1 MKLIDI
7 IEVFI
12 AGDWGEETY
21 SKETPCAVTC
31 VRGADIIP
39 ISEYDFSAIP
49 VRYINQQ
56 AYAKKCLQVG
66 DIIIEKSGGSPT
78 QSTGRVSLV
87 SQELLDHAGAV
98 ICSNFCTA
106 FRVKKGWNPLYV
118 YYYLQFIYNLGA
130 FFNFEGKTSGIKNLQ
145 LDAAFAAIP
154 IEDIS
159 ESIQNNIVAI
169 LQGLERKIA
178 INRQINQ
185 NLEAM
190 AKQLYDY
197 WFVQFDFPN
206 ENGKPY
212 KSSGGKMVWNEKL
225 KREIPKGWN
234 VLKLGEHCSFNKR
247 TSNGYFNHPILY
259 LDTSNIT
266 NNTID
271 ELQFLNPSSDII
283 PSRARRLVQE
293 GDIVY
298 STVRPNLKHFGI
310 IMNPDYNMVVSTG
323 FAVITANWSAY
334 RYFIYQFLIQ
344 AATIE
349 NLSTIAQSAVS
360 AYPSINTSDIENLD
374 LVVPP
379 DSMIEKYAKTAC
391 RLYLQIDTNYK
402 EIKSLTK
409 QRDELLPLLMNGQVS
424 VNSDLAVS
432 YIIYKNKIIRIMKEN
447 IIQAI
452 VAEMQRDL
460 DCRQMARL
468 KAVLTSELHNVEII
482 EKSDCATQQTQENEH
497 LLNSFISAKKIEGCS
512 DKTLTYYRNTIERL
526 LVTLSLAI
534 CHITTTDIRT
544 YLSDYQEEHQSSKV
558 TIDNM
563 RRIFSS
569 FFAWLE
575 DEDYIAKSPVRRIH
589 KVKTDSLVKEVL
601 SDEQLEQLRDSC
613 TTKRDLA
620 IIDFLSSTGIRVG
633 ELVKLNREDID
644 FHERQCVVFGK
655 GNKERIVYFNART
668 KLHLQQYLNGRT
680 DDNPALFVS
689 LHSPHTRLTIS
700 GVEIRIRKLGQ
711 SLSMPK
717 VHPHKFRRTLAT
729 MAIDKGM
736 PIEQVQ
742 RLLGHVRIDT
752 TLHYAIVN
760 QNNVK
765 LAHKKYLG

>member
-379 DSMIEKYAKTAC
+379 DSI
-391 RLYLQIDTNYK
+391 LN
-402 EIKSLTK
+402 
-409 QRDELLPLLMNGQVS
+409 
-424 VNSDLAVS
+424 NS
-432 YIIYKNKIIRIMKEN
+432 
-447 IIQAI
+447 
-452 VAEMQRDL
+452 
-460 DCRQMARL
+460 
-468 KAVLTSELHNVEII
+468 
-482 EKSDCATQQTQENEH
+482 
-497 LLNSFISAKKIEGCS
+497 
-512 DKTLTYYRNTIERL
+512 
-526 LVTLSLAI
+526 
-534 CHITTTDIRT
+534 
-544 YLSDYQEEHQSSKV
+544 
-558 TIDNM
+558 
-563 RRIFSS
+563 
-569 FFAWLE
+569 
-575 DEDYIAKSPVRRIH
+575 
-589 KVKTDSLVKEVL
+589 
-601 SDEQLEQLRDSC
+601 
-613 TTKRDLA
+613 
-620 IIDFLSSTGIRVG
+620 
-633 ELVKLNREDID
+633 
-644 FHERQCVVFGK
+644 
-655 GNKERIVYFNART
+655 
-668 KLHLQQYLNGRT
+668 
-680 DDNPALFVS
+680 
-689 LHSPHTRLTIS
+689 
-700 GVEIRIRKLGQ
+700 
-711 SLSMPK
+711 
-717 VHPHKFRRTLAT
+717 
-729 MAIDKGM
+729 
-736 PIEQVQ
+736 
-742 RLLGHVRIDT
+742 
-752 TLHYAIVN
+752 
-760 QNNVK
+760 
-765 LAHKKYLG
+765 